1 LHKGIQ
7 LIELLCEAEAPLG
20 ISAIAQGLGFNM
32 HMTTR
37 LVKTLLDAGWIIPA
51 EGRKYRMGLRP
62 FRFTS
67 WPVARTPF
75 RIAAAGPLRQL
86 WQQTGECVHLGV
98 LADDRHL
105 LIEALD
111 TVCHKVKIT
120 PPVGEVSPLHV
131 SAPGKLMLVHGDKE
145 LLERVIAEGLERC
158 TKKTI
163 CGQRKLATELKKI
176 RERGWSLDIEEES
189 DGIICLAAPVFD
201 FTGELA
207 GTICVSVLTMYHTPE
222 SLEGELGPKVLA
234 TAARISTALGYC
246 ETVAPSED

>member
-1 LHKGIQ
+1 MHKGIL
-7 LIELLCEAEAPLG
+7 LIELLCEAEEPLG
-20 ISAIAQGLGFNM
+20 VSAIAQGLGFNP

-37 LVKTLLDAGWIIPA
+37 LVKTLLDAGWLIPV

-67 WPVARTPF
+67 RPVARMTF

-98 LADDRHL
+98 LAEDRHL

-131 SAPGKLMLVHGDKE
+131 SAPGKLMLAHGDKD
-145 LLERVIAEGLERC
+145 LFERAIAEGLERY

-163 CGQRKLATELKKI
+163 CARRKLQAELKAI
-176 RERGWSLDIEEES
+176 RERGWSLDIEENSE
-189 DGIICLAAPVFD
+189 GIICLAAPVFD

-207 GTICVSVLTMYHTPE
+207 GTICVSVLTMYHTLE
-222 SLEGELGPKVLA
+222 SLAGELGPQVLA
-234 TAARISTALGYC
+234 AAQEVSKAMGYC
-246 ETVAPSED
+246 EAAAPCED